1 MINRILIILALLLGL
16 LPAQAQF
23 QSVTTTANGT
33 LHSPT
38 TFWAQNSLAIANA
51 LAANPGVPVVRRASE
66 GDFIGEGV
74 WLAANVS
81 ELTMSPADYSG
92 TLINAGPGVIELY
105 NDQPN
110 LVATVR
116 PGETISYTFEDD
128 DNDITITSRWSPA
141 PLPTT
146 NGLLARTGDG
156 TTAARTIT
164 AGDSNIIW
172 TNGSGLSGN
181 PTSTI
186 NATQTG
192 NRTYAANLTVQ
203 GNTTLGDASGDTVT
217 INAATINASNA
228 NATDSN
234 SIANVGT
241 LDGRYNRRGMVSM
254 PGYLIPGA
262 LLIRAATGGN
272 TTSSVHETMAAK
284 LDSNSS
290 SAVGD
295 YALVRLLGN
304 LVPTGSGVG
313 AATNDNTAIF
323 VQGRLRMASGQ
334 GIVRILGSAPSTYTS
349 GDPSFATWGV
359 KILSSTSLAFFSNNG
374 TSYVE
379 SSPISITAFDIGVNY
394 NWALS
399 RAGTTIKL
407 WRQSPNSVN
416 PLTELASWTS
426 PHAAAQSPVG
436 QNYVVIQGEVVGA
449 GAFPF
454 IVDVLTM
461 GIGPIN
467 TLP

>member
-1 MINRILIILALLLGL
+1 MKNPILIILALLAGL

-38 TFWAQNSLAIANA
+38 NLWAQNSLAIANA

-92 TLINAGPGVIELY
+92 TLINAGPGVLELY

-116 PGETISYTFEDD
+116 PGETISYTFDDD

-192 NRTYAANLTVQ
+192 NRTYANNLTVQ

-217 INAATINASNA
+217 ITAATINAANA
-228 NATDSN
+228 NATATN
-234 SIANVGT
+234 SISNVGA
-241 LDGRYNRRGMVSM
+241 LGRVFFPHTTIFSNLNTGIAPTFHATGTGAEANSTQGRR
-254 PGYLIPGA
+254 LIINGADTTQQAWA
-262 LLIRAATGGN
+262 LLDSRTFIFDYSRSWRIIFSVNAGYAASTVPNLIFRNGNSLSATSASAMSGLAVGFTATGNGTITLN
-272 TTSSVHETMAAK
+272 AHNGTSQTDSIGFSSPTRYSVSGQNLTYRLDFITGSSLSLWVYVNGVEHYVGQLTTGLPS
-284 LDSNSS
+284 
-290 SAVGD
+290 
-295 YALVRLLGN
+295 
-304 LVPTGSGVG
+304 SGVG
-313 AATNDNTAIF
+313 QDGVSAQLVHTGTGSN
-323 VQGRLRMASGQ
+323 VWYMWMQGLF
-334 GIVRILGSAPSTYTS
+334 Y
-349 GDPSFATWGV
+349 
-359 KILSSTSLAFFSNNG
+359 
-374 TSYVE
+374 
-379 SSPISITAFDIGVNY
+379 
-394 NWALS
+394 
-399 RAGTTIKL
+399 
-407 WRQSPNSVN
+407 
-416 PLTELASWTS
+416 
-426 PHAAAQSPVG
+426 
-436 QNYVVIQGEVVGA
+436 QN
-449 GAFPF
+449 
-454 IVDVLTM
+454 
-461 GIGPIN
+461 
-467 TLP
+467 LP